1 MLWNFCNFATMNS
14 AQLYPLLLCLSS
26 GITMCL
32 LVASSIFLLRHHRSH
47 QFQRAFAFTM
57 LMLSIGFFNNFIVLT
72 ISDESTAAFVNM
84 LLILYDYIVVGG
96 YMIFVVTLVFPERFS
111 TWRLALFEIPYI
123 FAIAL
128 YAFTR
133 SPFVYPTVQIYTF
146 VASSI
151 LLVWL
156 VYSIRKYNRMLLDNV
171 GDIEHLNLNWAVVL
185 IVLMYVVQLL
195 WAVESLS
202 NQSWFTVPT
211 ADSNLLFDTLW
222 CFITIAYVLFILR
235 KIIKQ
240 QVFTVEPATDNTIR
254 NQETRTT
261 IDEQAEDYY
270 KILNNIDIESFIR
283 ENKYHLDTSLTL
295 QKLATHLGTNRQ
307 YLSNYINRVKQKTFY
322 EYINEFRLEDAK
334 RLLDSWNNEQGRS
347 MEDIATMS
355 GFNSYATFLR
365 QFVKKY
371 GESPS
376 QYLKE
381 SKKQASSVSWGG
393 GDYQLVTY
401 NIKHCLLKFQ
411 LTINA

>member
-1 MLWNFCNFATMNS
+1 MNS

-32 LVASSIFLLRHHRSH
+32 LVASSIFLLRHHHSH
-47 QFQRAFAFTM
+47 QFQRAFALTM

-133 SPFVYPTVQIYTF
+133 SPFVYPAVQIYTF
-146 VASSI
+146 VASSV

-195 WAVESLS
+195 WAGESLS
-202 NQSWFTVPT
+202 NQSWFSVPT

-222 CFITIAYVLFILR
+222 CFITIAYILFILR
-235 KIIKQ
+235 KIIQQ
-240 QVFTVEPATDNTIR
+240 QVFAIEPATDNNIPA
-254 NQETRTT
+254 QETQAT

-270 KILNNIDIESFIR
+270 KILNNIDIEGFIR

-381 SKKQASSVSWGG
+381 SKK
-393 GDYQLVTY
+393 
-401 NIKHCLLKFQ
+401 
-411 LTINA
+411 

>member
-32 LVASSIFLLRHHRSH
+32 LVASSIFLLRHHHSH
-47 QFQRAFAFTM
+47 QFQRAFALTM

-133 SPFVYPTVQIYTF
+133 SPFVYPAVQIYTF
-146 VASSI
+146 VASSV

-195 WAVESLS
+195 WAGESLS
-202 NQSWFTVPT
+202 NQSWFSVPT

-222 CFITIAYVLFILR
+222 CFITIAYILFILR
-235 KIIKQ
+235 KIIQQ
-240 QVFTVEPATDNTIR
+240 QVFAIEPATDNNIPA
-254 NQETRTT
+254 QETQAT

-270 KILNNIDIESFIR
+270 KILNNIDIEGFIR

-381 SKKQASSVSWGG
+381 SKK
-393 GDYQLVTY
+393 
-401 NIKHCLLKFQ
+401 
-411 LTINA
+411 

>member
-57 LMLSIGFFNNFIVLT
+57 LMLSFGFFNNFIVLT

-133 SPFVYPTVQIYTF
+133 SPFVYPAVQIYTF

-156 VYSIRKYNRMLLDNV
+156 WYSIKKYNRMLLDNV

-240 QVFTVEPATDNTIR
+240 QVFTVEPASDNTIS

-270 KILNNIDIESFIR
+270 KILNNIDIENLIK

-295 QKLATHLGTNRQ
+295 QKLATLLGTNRQ

-365 QFVKKY
+365 QFVRKY

-381 SKKQASSVSWGG
+381 SKR
-393 GDYQLVTY
+393 
-401 NIKHCLLKFQ
+401 
-411 LTINA
+411 

>member
-32 LVASSIFLLRHHRSH
+32 LVAGSIFLLRHHRSH

-72 ISDESTAAFVNM
+72 ISDENTAAFVNM

-133 SPFVYPTVQIYTF
+133 SPLVYPAVQIYTF

-195 WAVESLS
+195 WAGESLS
-202 NQSWFTVPT
+202 NQSWFSVPT

-222 CFITIAYVLFILR
+222 CFITIVYVLFILR
-235 KIIKQ
+235 KIVQQ
-240 QVFTVEPATDNTIR
+240 QVLVDEPSPSQTNSEKDSLLPDETTEGYYKVLNTID
-254 NQETRTT
+254 
-261 IDEQAEDYY
+261 IDN
-270 KILNNIDIESFIR
+270 LIR
-283 ENKYHLDTSLTL
+283 EKQYYLDTALTL

-307 YLSNYINRVKQKTFY
+307 YLSNFINREKQKTFY
-322 EYINEFRLEDAK
+322 EYINDFRVEAAK
-334 RLLDSWNNEQGRS
+334 HLLDGWSNGNEHS
-347 MEDIATMS
+347 MEDLAAMS
-355 GFNSYATFLR
+355 GFNSYSTFLR

-371 GESPS
+371 GVSPS

-381 SKKQASSVSWGG
+381 SNK
-393 GDYQLVTY
+393 
-401 NIKHCLLKFQ
+401 
-411 LTINA
+411 

>member
-1 MLWNFCNFATMNS
+1 MNS

-32 LVASSIFLLRHHRSH
+32 LVAGSIFLLRHHRSH

-57 LMLSIGFFNNFIVLT
+57 LMLSFGFFNNFIVLT
-72 ISDESTAAFVNM
+72 ISDENTAAFVNM

-128 YAFTR
+128 YAITR
-133 SPFVYPTVQIYTF
+133 NPMVYPAVQIYTL
-146 VASSI
+146 VASSV

-156 VYSIRKYNRMLLDNV
+156 VYSIKKYNRMLLDNV

-185 IVLMYVVQLL
+185 IVLMYVVQLF
-195 WAVESLS
+195 WAAESLS
-202 NQSWFTVPT
+202 NESWFSVPT

-235 KIIKQ
+235 KIICQ
-240 QVFTVEPATDNTIR
+240 QVFTDEPAPSPAITP
-254 NQETRTT
+254 QENPSSS
-261 IDEQAEDYY
+261 EDYY
-270 KILNNIDIESFIR
+270 KVLNNID
-283 ENKYHLDTSLTL
+283 LDCLINEKKFYQDTTLTL

-307 YLSNYINRVKQKTFY
+307 YLSNFINREKQKTFY
-322 EYINEFRLEDAK
+322 EYINDFRLEEAK
-334 RLLDSWNNEQGRS
+334 RLLDGLTNEAGHS

-371 GESPS
+371 GEYPS
-376 QYLKE
+376 QYIKE
-381 SKKQASSVSWGG
+381 TSKQTPSR
-393 GDYQLVTY
+393 
-401 NIKHCLLKFQ
+401 
-411 LTINA
+411 

>member
-32 LVASSIFLLRHHRSH
+32 LVAGSIFLLRHHRSH

-72 ISDESTAAFVNM
+72 ISDENTAAFVNM

-133 SPFVYPTVQIYTF
+133 SPLVYPAVQIYTF

-156 VYSIRKYNRMLLDNV
+156 VYFIRKYNRMLLDNV

-195 WAVESLS
+195 WAGESLS
-202 NQSWFTVPT
+202 NQSWFSVPT

-222 CFITIAYVLFILR
+222 CFITIVYVLFILR
-235 KIIKQ
+235 KIVQQ
-240 QVFTVEPATDNTIR
+240 QVLVDEPSPSQTNSEKDSLLPDETTEEYYKVLNTID
-254 NQETRTT
+254 
-261 IDEQAEDYY
+261 IDN
-270 KILNNIDIESFIR
+270 LIR
-283 ENKYHLDTSLTL
+283 EKQYYLDTALTL

-307 YLSNYINRVKQKTFY
+307 YLSNFINREKQKTFY
-322 EYINEFRLEDAK
+322 EYINDFRVEAAK
-334 RLLDSWNNEQGRS
+334 HLLDGWSNGNEHS
-347 MEDIATMS
+347 MEDLAAMS
-355 GFNSYATFLR
+355 GFNSYSTFLR

-371 GESPS
+371 GVSPS

-381 SKKQASSVSWGG
+381 SNK
-393 GDYQLVTY
+393 
-401 NIKHCLLKFQ
+401 
-411 LTINA
+411 

>member
-1 MLWNFCNFATMNS
+1 MNS
-14 AQLYPLLLCLSS
+14 AQFYPLLLCLSS

-32 LVASSIFLLRHHRSH
+32 LVAGSIFLFRRHNSF
-47 QFQRAFAFTM
+47 QFQRVFAVAM
-57 LMLSIGFFNNFIVLT
+57 LMLSFGFFNNFIVLT
-72 ISDESTAAFVNM
+72 ISDENTAAFVNM

-96 YMIFVVTLVFPERFS
+96 YMIFVVTLVFPGRFS
-111 TWRLALFEIPYI
+111 TWRLVLFEIPYI

-133 SPFVYPTVQIYTF
+133 SSMVYPAVQIYTF

-156 VYSIRKYNRMLLDNV
+156 WYSIKKYNRMLLDNV

-185 IVLMYVVQLL
+185 IVLMYVVQLF
-195 WAVESLS
+195 WAAESLS

-222 CFITIAYVLFILR
+222 CFITIVYVLFILR
-235 KIIKQ
+235 KIVQQ
-240 QVFTVEPATDNTIR
+240 QVLVDEPSPSQTISETDSLLSDETTEEYYYKVLNTID
-254 NQETRTT
+254 
-261 IDEQAEDYY
+261 IDN
-270 KILNNIDIESFIR
+270 LIR
-283 ENKYHLDTSLTL
+283 ERQYYLDTALTL
-295 QKLATHLGTNRQ
+295 QKLASHLGTNRQ
-307 YLSNYINRVKQKTFY
+307 YLSNFINREKQKTFY
-322 EYINEFRLEDAK
+322 EYINDFRVEAAK
-334 RLLDSWNNEQGRS
+334 CLLDGCNNEQGRS

-376 QYLKE
+376 QYLKDNKE
-381 SKKQASSVSWGG
+381 
-393 GDYQLVTY
+393 
-401 NIKHCLLKFQ
+401 
-411 LTINA
+411 

>member
-1 MLWNFCNFATMNS
+1 MNS
-14 AQLYPLLLCLSS
+14 AQFYPLMLCLAS

-32 LVASSIFLLRHHRSH
+32 LVAGSIFLFRRHNSF
-47 QFQRAFAFTM
+47 QFQRVFAVAM
-57 LMLSIGFFNNFIVLT
+57 LMLSFGFFNNFIVLT
-72 ISDESTAAFVNM
+72 INDEDTAVFVNM

-96 YMIFVVTLVFPERFS
+96 YMIFVVTLVFPGRFS

-133 SPFVYPTVQIYTF
+133 SSMVYPAVQIYTF

-156 VYSIRKYNRMLLDNV
+156 WYSIKKYNRMLLDNV

-185 IVLMYVVQLL
+185 IVLMYVVQLF
-195 WAVESLS
+195 WAAESLS

-222 CFITIAYVLFILR
+222 CFITIAYVLFIIR
-235 KIIKQ
+235 KIIQ
-240 QVFTVEPATDNTIR
+240 QKVYTDEPAQSPATTI
-254 NQETRTT
+254 QETPSSS
-261 IDEQAEDYY
+261 EVYY
-270 KILNNIDIESFIR
+270 KVLNNIDIENLIR
-283 ENKYHLDTSLTL
+283 ENKYHLDASLTV
-295 QKLATHLGTNRQ
+295 QKLATLLGTNRQ
-307 YLSNYINRVKQKTFY
+307 YLSNYINREKQKTFY
-322 EYINEFRLEDAK
+322 EYINDFRLEDAK
-334 RLLDSWNNEQGRS
+334 RLLDGCNKEQGRS

-376 QYLKE
+376 QYLKDNKE
-381 SKKQASSVSWGG
+381 
-393 GDYQLVTY
+393 
-401 NIKHCLLKFQ
+401 
-411 LTINA
+411 

>member
-1 MLWNFCNFATMNS
+1 MNS
-14 AQLYPLLLCLSS
+14 AQFYPLMLCLAS

-32 LVASSIFLLRHHRSH
+32 LVAGSIFLFRRHNSF
-47 QFQRAFAFTM
+47 QFQRVFAVAM
-57 LMLSIGFFNNFIVLT
+57 LMLSFGFFNNFIVLT
-72 ISDESTAAFVNM
+72 ISDENTAAFVNM

-96 YMIFVVTLVFPERFS
+96 YMIFVVTLVFPGRFS

-133 SPFVYPTVQIYTF
+133 SSMVYPAVQIYTF

-156 VYSIRKYNRMLLDNV
+156 WYSIKKYNRMLLDNV

-185 IVLMYVVQLL
+185 IVLMYVVQLF
-195 WAVESLS
+195 WAAESLS

-222 CFITIAYVLFILR
+222 CFITIVYVLFILR
-235 KIIKQ
+235 KIVQQ
-240 QVFTVEPATDNTIR
+240 QVLVDEPSPSQTSSEKDSLLPD
-254 NQETRTT
+254 ETT
-261 IDEQAEDYY
+261 EDYY
-270 KILNNIDIESFIR
+270 KILNTIDIDNLIR
-283 ENKYHLDTSLTL
+283 EKQYYLDTALTL

-307 YLSNYINRVKQKTFY
+307 YLSNFINREKQKTFY
-322 EYINEFRLEDAK
+322 EYINDFRVEAAK
-334 RLLDSWNNEQGRS
+334 CLLDGCSNGNEHS
-347 MEDIATMS
+347 MEDLAAMS
-355 GFNSYATFLR
+355 GFNSYSTFLR

-381 SKKQASSVSWGG
+381 SNK
-393 GDYQLVTY
+393 
-401 NIKHCLLKFQ
+401 
-411 LTINA
+411 